1 MTLALAI
8 IGTVL
13 GILNLLWNVW
23 TWRGSGSRVKVDTSL
38 RIFPGLTRN
47 QMLDSLA
54 QAKLPEDQARAAQ
67 QLIQFHAQIPIPT
80 DLSFPASA
88 ELIATLPPEAVL
100 VVATITNIGRLPV
113 TIQRCQWRTSQLE
126 HLIESPNLPPGVT
139 FPHRLGE
146 NDQCISVTSLAT
158 LMSVLD
164 APLRDKSITAR
175 EAWPLVQVA
184 NLRKPVRG
192 KSVSI
197 PTRNQPPSQQSGAS

>member
-13 GILNLLWNVW
+13 GVLNLIWNVW
-23 TWRGSGSRVKVDTSL
+23 TWRGSGSRVQVDTSL

-47 QMLDSLA
+47 QMLASLA

-67 QLIQFHAQIPIPT
+67 QLIQFHAQIPIPA
-80 DLSFPASA
+80 DLSFPASS
-88 ELIATLPPEAVL
+88 ELIAALPTETVL
-100 VVATITNIGRLPV
+100 VVATIKNIGRLPV
-113 TIQRCQWRTSQLE
+113 TIQGCEWRTSQPE
-126 HLIESPNLPPGVT
+126 HLIGSPNMPPSVT

-175 EAWPLVQVA
+175 EAWPLIQVA

-197 PTRNQPPSQQSGAS
+197 PSRSQPPSQESGTS

>member
-8 IGTVL
+8 IGTIL
-13 GILNLLWNVW
+13 GVLNLFWNVW
-23 TWRGSGSRVKVDTSL
+23 TWRGSGSRVQVDASL

-47 QMLDSLA
+47 QVLDSLA
-54 QAKLPEDQARAAQ
+54 QAKLPADQANTAQ
-67 QLIQFHAQIPIPT
+67 QMIQFHAQIPIPT

-88 ELIATLPPEAVL
+88 ELIATLPPETVM
-100 VVATITNIGRLPV
+100 VVATITNTGRLPV

-126 HLIESPNLPPGVT
+126 HLIESPNLPPGVS

-146 NDQCISVTSLAT
+146 NDQCISVTSLTT

-197 PTRNQPPSQQSGAS
+197 PRNQPPSQQSGAS